1 MFLRS
6 LQLLH
11 YKNYSAARVAF
22 GQKFTLINGRN
33 GSGKTNLIDAVHYL
47 CLCKSYFTR
56 SDAQVMQHGN
66 DFFRIDG
73 SVVFEDREL
82 DITCKYQHNRKEVLK
97 NGVGYDRIS
106 DHIGLLPVAMIA
118 PDDIA
123 IINDGSDE
131 RRRFLDQAIAQQ
143 NRVYLQRLM
152 HYNRVLAQRNALLK
166 QASAGLRPDTAVL
179 SSLNAL
185 LVADG
190 TYVFEERKAWIAQFM
205 PIFCR
210 LYDQIAGGSESAEI
224 LYLSQLDQTPLDQLL
239 EQYERE
245 DMASGRTGTGIHKDD
260 LLLLVKGYPVR
271 ETGSQGQIKSFLI
284 ALKLAQCLLMQQQ
297 SGRKSMLL
305 LDDIFEKL
313 DKHRLEVIFTILQ
326 EPAFGQILIT
336 DADTTRSM
344 QFCREH
350 LPAFGHIEVSDAV
363 VKEVAI

>member
-22 GQKFTLINGRN
+22 SQKFTLVNGRN

-56 SDAQVMQHGN
+56 SDAQVMQHEN

-73 SVVFEDREL
+73 SVEFADRTL
-82 DITCKYQHNRKEVLK
+82 DITCKYQFAKKEVLK
-97 NGVGYDRIS
+97 NGVAYDRIS
-106 DHIGLLPVAMIA
+106 DHVGLIPVAMIA

-131 RRRFLDQAIAQQ
+131 RRRFLDQAIAQL
-143 NRVYLQRLM
+143 NGVYLQRLM
-152 HYNRVLAQRNALLK
+152 HYNRVLAQRNALLR
-166 QASAGLRPDTAVL
+166 QAATGLQPDKTVVG
-179 SSLNAL
+179 SLNAL
-185 LVADG
+185 LAADG
-190 TYVFEERKAWIAQFM
+190 AYIFEERKAWIARFT
-205 PIFCR
+205 PVFCH
-210 LYDQIAGGSESAEI
+210 LYDQIAGGSESVGI
-224 LYLSQLDQTPLDQLL
+224 QYVSQLEHQSLATLL
-239 EQYERE
+239 EESARE
-245 DMASGRTGTGIHKDD
+245 DFASGRTSAGIHKDD
-260 LLLLVKGYPVR
+260 ILLSVKGHPVR

-284 ALKLAQCLLMQQQ
+284 SLKLAQCLLMQEQT
-297 SGRKSMLL
+297 GRKSILL

-326 EPAFGQILIT
+326 EPAFGQIIIT

-344 QFCREH
+344 QFCREQ
-350 LPAFGHIEVSDAV
+350 LNTFGHIEVSDAV
-363 VKEVAI
+363 VTELAT